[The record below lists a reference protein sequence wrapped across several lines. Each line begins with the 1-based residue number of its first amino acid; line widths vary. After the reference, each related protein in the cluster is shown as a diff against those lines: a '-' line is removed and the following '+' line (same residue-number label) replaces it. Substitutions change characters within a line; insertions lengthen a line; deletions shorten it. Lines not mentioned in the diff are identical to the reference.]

1 LEEGS
6 PTDGRTIYL
15 SGSYPSSF
23 EGRYRLGCNTISMGN
38 SRVYAGA
45 INSGKTIC
53 GVLFGA
59 SIYLGFLNGMDA
71 TNAPELKDEGRL
83 KAIKSVNE
91 LFNGFINQF
100 AETDCTALTGCDW
113 SKKEDI
119 NATSKMKFI
128 KTPVFGNLNMSL
140 KNALLK
146 RQWQINKEGKFY
158 MIKSYYDLISSFALK
173 ELYQ

>member
-1 LEEGS
+1 LREDTGWDAT
-6 PTDGRTIYL
+6 PYQWATAG
-15 SGSYPSSF
+15 
-23 EGRYRLGCNTISMGN
+23 
-38 SRVYAGA
+38 YAGA

-59 SIYLGFLNGMDA
+59 SIYLGFLNGMGA

-91 LFNGFINQF
+91 LFNGFINRF

-119 NATSKMKFI
+119 NRYFKDEIYKDTCFRQFEYVIEKCIAEKSSVDKSKGAVI
-128 KTPVFGNLNMSL
+128 
-140 KNALLK
+140 
-146 RQWQINKEGKFY
+146 
-158 MIKSYYDLISSFALK
+158 
-173 ELYQ
+173 

>member
-1 LEEGS
+1 
-6 PTDGRTIYL
+6 
-15 SGSYPSSF
+15 
-23 EGRYRLGCNTISMGN
+23 M
-38 SRVYAGA
+38 GA

-59 SIYLGFLNGMDA
+59 SIYLGFLNGMGA

-119 NATSKMKFI
+119 NRYFKDEIYKDTCFRQFEYVIEKC
-128 KTPVFGNLNMSL
+128 LNEKAMA
-140 KNALLK
+140 N
-146 RQWQINKEGKFY
+146 Q
-158 MIKSYYDLISSFALK
+158 
-173 ELYQ
+173 